1 MKLTFEKTQGTR
13 TLYFPLKK
21 SSDYPPDFTVV
32 VRPFQADPGEQFDET
47 DEFEAGVAFC
57 NSADQ
62 FVKRQ
67 GRAIAFER
75 LNSPHRIRGAAS
87 EIIDAIVDKVE
98 EINTRRDQTGT
109 RSTPIPAVPFYVPDM
124 DEGQIELDLIQVMS
138 YDALSAYF
146 LKKDE
151 NRGDQLALK
160 V

>member
-1 MKLTFEKTQGTR
+1 MSLTFEKTRGTR
-13 TLYFPLKK
+13 TIYFPLET
-21 SSDYPPDFTVV
+21 SSDYPSDFVV
-32 VRPFQADPGEQFDET
+32 MVRPFQADPGEQFDES
-47 DEFEAGVAFC
+47 DEFEAGIAFC
-57 NSADQ
+57 NPVDQ

-75 LNSPHRIRGAAS
+75 LNSEHRLRGAAH
-87 EIIDAIVDKVE
+87 EIIAEITAKVST
-98 EINTRRDQTGT
+98 INMRRDSHVTSDQRPMMLG
-109 RSTPIPAVPFYVPDM
+109 AYVPDM

-151 NRGDQLALK
+151 NRGDQLTLE